1 MLLLFPVGCNE
12 RSLLLLGDNFCVVVV
27 SQVTVSKS
35 LLSWLLLLVH
45 FINESILSL
54 YFVLLKYT
62 EKKQ

>member
-12 RSLLLLGDNFCVVVV
+12 RSLLLLGYNFCVVVV